1 MNRRIRLHSA
11 AQQELEDAASFY
23 DLEEPG
29 LGSSF
34 LDDFERAGEQIRLL
48 PESSPRIGKHA
59 RKKLMARIPYA
70 VVYSLLDDEVFVL
83 AEVSGLSES

>member
-1 MNRRIRLHSA
+1 MNRRTRLHPA

-34 LDDFERAGEQIRLL
+34 VDDFAKAGEQIRLL
-48 PESSPRIGKHA
+48 PESAPLVGKHVRFA
-59 RKKLMARIPYA
+59 LPLMP
-70 VVYSLLDDEVFVL
+70 
-83 AEVSGLSES
+83 